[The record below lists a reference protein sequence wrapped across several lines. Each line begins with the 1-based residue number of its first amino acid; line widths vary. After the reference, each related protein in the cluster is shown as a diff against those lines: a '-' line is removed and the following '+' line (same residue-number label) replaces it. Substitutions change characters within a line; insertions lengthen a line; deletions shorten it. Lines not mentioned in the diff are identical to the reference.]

1 MTSKHLLNLSKTGS
15 IKTEPADQAEFDGLV
30 RSARAR
36 MNDANLAILS
46 KDSKFDLAYA
56 AAHSF
61 SLAALR
67 WHGFRSD
74 NRYLVFQCTPHTLG
88 LDDASWRTLSDCH
101 KKRNVAEYEGYL
113 DVSDLLLAELIR
125 ITSLSERQSRC
136 AWTDQA
142 PIDAAPLS

>member
-1 MTSKHLLNLSKTGS
+1 MTSKHLSNLARTGS
-15 IKTEPADQAEFDGLV
+15 LKAEPSDQAEFDGLV

-36 MNDANLAILS
+36 MKDAQLAALS

-67 WHGFRSD
+67 WHGFRSE

-88 LDDASWRTLSDCH
+88 LDEVSWRTLADCH
-101 KKRNVAEYEGYL
+101 RKRNIAEYEGYL
-113 DVSDLLLAELIR
+113 DISDELLGELIR
-125 ITSLSERQSRC
+125 IVVAMSDKIATLGP
-136 AWTDQA
+136 AGGG
-142 PIDAAPLS
+142 